1 MSYPRIRIYGFAY
14 FCARLY
20 TTHYYTE
27 INPNSGGLLWPVSEK
42 RIMPCRMY
50 SVQLLS
56 VQAEL
61 LLQLHIK
68 TGIFDQPTLS
78 GAKWTPHFLQYARRT
93 HARIS
98 SSWHAC
104 MNEPSN
110 RHAWIEWTGM
120 YADCCCDAA
129 AAAGKCRLLP
139 AARARPFFPCPLSSN
154 ISIRILIFDPPRL
167 S

>member
-1 MSYPRIRIYGFAY
+1 MPVAFPHASATEILPQHFISNFTPKFCISYPRIRIYGFAY

-27 INPNSGGLLWPVSEK
+27 INPNSGGVLWPVSEK

-78 GAKWTPHFLQYARRT
+78 GAKWNAVSALL
-93 HARIS
+93 
-98 SSWHAC
+98 
-104 MNEPSN
+104 
-110 RHAWIEWTGM
+110 GL
-120 YADCCCDAA
+120 
-129 AAAGKCRLLP
+129 AG
-139 AARARPFFPCPLSSN
+139 
-154 ISIRILIFDPPRL
+154 
-167 S
+167 